1 MRTRAAAVAV
11 AVFVPVIL
19 LVNGIGL
26 TAHGWF
32 VRVEY
37 ARLPPDRYGMTK
49 AERVRL
55 AENALDAVVPWG
67 GGTRVLGEEFGA
79 REVRHLGDVRTL
91 LLALFAAHAA
101 GVLALAGLSLH
112 RRTRAVTWLALRF
125 GIGLTLGIA
134 VFVAIFVAV
143 SPVGFLGGF
152 HRFFFSGD
160 SWRFAEHDMLRR
172 LFPDRFW
179 AETAIVLGAL
189 TAAQAAA
196 IGAVLFFRR
205 RQALTQP
212 ARTPSA

>member
-19 LVNGIGL
+19 LVNGVGL
-26 TAHGWF
+26 IAHGWF

-37 ARLPPDRYGMTK
+37 ARLPADRYGMTK
-49 AERVRL
+49 DERIRL
-55 AENALDAVVPWG
+55 AEDSLDAVVPWG
-67 GGTRVLGEEFGA
+67 DSTRALGEEFSA

-101 GVLALAGLSLH
+101 GVLALTALALH
-112 RRTRAVTWLALRF
+112 RGTRAVVWLALRI
-125 GIGLTLGIA
+125 GIGLTLAIA

-160 SWRFAEHDMLRR
+160 SWRFAEQDTLRR

-179 AETAIVLGAL
+179 AETAVVLGAL

-196 IGAVLFFRR
+196 IGAVLRFRR
-205 RQALTQP
+205 RQALAQP

>member
-1 MRTRAAAVAV
+1 VRTRAAAVAV

-26 TAHGWF
+26 IAHGWF
-32 VRVEY
+32 VRAEY
-37 ARLPPDRYGMTK
+37 SRLAPDRYGMEK
-49 AERVRL
+49 SERVRL
-55 AENALDAVVPWG
+55 AKDSLDAVVPWG
-67 GGTRVLGEEFGA
+67 AGTRVLGDEFSA

-101 GVLALAGLSLH
+101 GVLTLVALALH
-112 RRTRAVTWLALRF
+112 RRTRAIARLALRI
-125 GIGLTLGIA
+125 GVGLTLGIA

-160 SWRFAEHDMLRR
+160 SWRFAEHDTLRR

-189 TAAQAAA
+189 TAVQAAA
-196 IGAVLFFRR
+196 IGGVLFFRR
-205 RQALTQP
+205 RQALAQP